1 MDCGVGIRSS
11 ANGAL
16 VRTVVRCSRSGCFC
30 HTVCAALPPF
40 RDLLAWE
47 QADGP
52 RCLNEAM
59 TRKKRFLFAS
69 TLACASTI
77 GCLSIWTLHWQ
88 SEEYAVYDAAI
99 RETLSGDG
107 VSYYVILDTTQ
118 PDGRF
123 GIPNF
128 HSKKLS
134 LPLAV
139 RASYTARNV
148 FRFHILPEF
157 DLPHPFRMV
166 GLNELGRIHD
176 SDNSKSLKVAQI
188 NELLRKSWGVI
199 TLSRVGFDLGGEHAV
214 VYVQLTYC
222 GLCGGGTYLYLSK
235 ESGTW
240 CVVSQ
245 WGTWIS

>member
-1 MDCGVGIRSS
+1 MLLPDGLRSS
-11 ANGAL
+11 ASL
-16 VRTVVRCSRSGCFC
+16 RE
-30 HTVCAALPPF
+30 
-40 RDLLAWE
+40 LLAWE

-59 TRKKRFLFAS
+59 TRKKRFLLAS

-99 RETLSGDG
+99 RETLGGDG

-118 PDGRF
+118 PYGLF
-123 GIPNF
+123 GISEF
-128 HSKKLS
+128 HSDKLG
-134 LPLAV
+134 LPLAARV
-139 RASYTARNV
+139 SYTARNV
-148 FRFHILPEF
+148 FRFQILPEF

-166 GLNELGRIHD
+166 GEKELGRIYD
-176 SDNSKSLKVAQI
+176 PGNSKSPKAAQFY
-188 NELLRKSWGVI
+188 ELLRKSWGVI
-199 TLSRVGFDLGGEHAV
+199 TLSRVGFDLGEKHAV

-222 GLCGGGTYLYLSK
+222 GLCGGGTFLYLSK

-240 CVVSQ
+240 HVVSQ
-245 WGTWIS
+245 SGTWIS